1 MPRSTSFVFLVDL
14 KSSQEELRWHWCTD
28 FFHMFFSLPFDCSSP
43 CSKFVLYFSLLS
55 SPRIWSR
62 LSSPWRRKKG
72 NWIGLQKSKSMPTNL
87 NVIISYR
94 WFFFLKNK
102 TLSASVC
109 CRNSEKKKRKKKS
122 TPLNICRN
130 WKATCIPHFYLKTNL
145 IHLKNQVFK
154 FWMWT
159 ILMAYVS
166 RNHLQFAQWS
176 WSNNNEVFKL
186 AFK

>member
-94 WFFFLKNK
+94 WFFLKRTK
-102 TLSASVC
+102 RYLHLYAA
-109 CRNSEKKKRKKKS
+109 EIQKKRKEKRKIHHWIFVETEKLHVS
-122 TPLNICRN
+122 HIFI
-130 WKATCIPHFYLKTNL
+130 WKRISFIWKIRCLSFECEPYWWHTLVETTYNL
-145 IHLKNQVFK
+145 HNDL
-154 FWMWT
+154 
-159 ILMAYVS
+159 
-166 RNHLQFAQWS
+166 
-176 WSNNNEVFKL
+176 EVTTMKYSS
-186 AFK
+186 